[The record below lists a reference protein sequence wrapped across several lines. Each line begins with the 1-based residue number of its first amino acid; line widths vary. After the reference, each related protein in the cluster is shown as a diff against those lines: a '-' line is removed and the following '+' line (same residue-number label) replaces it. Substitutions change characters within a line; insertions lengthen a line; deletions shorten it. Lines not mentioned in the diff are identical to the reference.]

1 MMEPSRNNLE
11 VDEPI
16 ERQRALRAVVVKKS
30 IAYFRDTNN
39 RSFSE
44 QCLFNRRKNLAKHL
58 GVDESVEKQDLDKIN
73 MATLPFPSA
82 VPKSINR

>member
-1 MMEPSRNNLE
+1 MEPSRNNLE

-30 IAYFRDTNN
+30 IAYFRGT
-39 RSFSE
+39 RSFSDK
-44 QCLFNRRKNLAKHL
+44 CLFNRRKNLAKHL

-73 MATLPFPSA
+73 LAILPFPSS
-82 VPKSINR
+82 VTKSMNR